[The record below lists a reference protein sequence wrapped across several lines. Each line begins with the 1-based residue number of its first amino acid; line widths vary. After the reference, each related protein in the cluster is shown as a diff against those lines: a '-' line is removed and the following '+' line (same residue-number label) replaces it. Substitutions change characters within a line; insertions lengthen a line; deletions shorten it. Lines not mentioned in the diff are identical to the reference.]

1 MLGTSTLWG
10 RVNEVG
16 VSLMVGWGSIPLLGI
31 LKPRHTYPVP
41 HDVAGGLVCQI
52 GTVLHGHHL
61 LVAVVGH
68 SIGDCGWHHLISRC
82 DCHM

>member
-1 MLGTSTLWG
+1 
-10 RVNEVG
+10 VVEVG